1 MKKKLYDKQMQVYDN
16 LNDAKKEC
24 DQKAMFVI
32 DNGYIYLCCEI
43 EAVGTMQKLIDVMYI
58 IQDAKDEINELIEK
72 I

>member
-1 MKKKLYDKQMQVYDN
+1 MVSLGLNISYDVAKTKVINN
-16 LNDAKKEC
+16 L
-24 DQKAMFVI
+24 